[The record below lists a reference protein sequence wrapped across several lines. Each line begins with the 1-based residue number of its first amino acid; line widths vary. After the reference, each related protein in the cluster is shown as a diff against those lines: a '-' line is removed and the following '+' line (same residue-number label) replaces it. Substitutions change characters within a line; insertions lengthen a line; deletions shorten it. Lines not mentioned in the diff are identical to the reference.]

1 MDKHAA
7 LHSYHAFLARA
18 GCEHIFG
25 FNGRINRARYWLYL
39 GAAVC
44 ALVLLHAVHGFT
56 TTSFS
61 AVPNAVETHFSGAL
75 FALLGDLF
83 SLLVVLAILFA
94 GTALTVR
101 RLHDRDK
108 DGAWATLYLLVPVFL
123 FELGQLLLDD
133 HVEAVHSLPYLFQLV
148 ALIVL
153 AWSFVE
159 LCCRRGSVGG
169 NRFGAAPLQPKVDS
183 PKGLPGSLAR

>member
-1 MDKHAA
+1 MNRHAA

-25 FNGRINRARYWLYL
+25 FNGRINRACYWLYL
-39 GAAVC
+39 GAAVF

-56 TTSFS
+56 TASFTPAS
-61 AVPNAVETHFSGAL
+61 NAVEAGFFGAL
-75 FALLGDLF
+75 FAVLGDLL
-83 SLLVVLAILFA
+83 SLLVVLAILFS

-108 DGAWATLYLLVPVFL
+108 DGAWAILYLLVPVFL

-133 HVEAVHSLPYLFQLV
+133 HVEAVHSLPYLFQFV
-148 ALIVL
+148 ALLVL

-159 LCCRRGSVGG
+159 LCCRRGSIGD
-169 NRFGAAPLQPKVDS
+169 NRFGADPLQPKVDS